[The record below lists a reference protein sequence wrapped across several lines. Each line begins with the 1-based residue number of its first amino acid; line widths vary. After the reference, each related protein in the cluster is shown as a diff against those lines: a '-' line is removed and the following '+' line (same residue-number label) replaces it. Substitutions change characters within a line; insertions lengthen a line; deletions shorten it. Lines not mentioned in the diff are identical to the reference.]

1 MTHLEYLKKRLESKR
16 FSESDYAI
24 LNSLILSLSSNEACM
39 FFDMKFEQDYRV
51 RHYVLRKISN
61 DIKKSYTNEHRKLI
75 SLLLKKLNEKGFD
88 KKESC
93 SFSIDFLYD
102 SLSTKHK
109 NLILNKF
116 LESKSLSNRNR
127 AYKRLFSNWNNKYQ
141 EIMVKVW
148 ASNNDTNCLGII
160 INHFP
165 LDYLLANYKDLIQ
178 HAKPFQITKLFL
190 KLGTVNYDLVHDL
203 KSIDQISYSY
213 VLVKFDKKLTNT
225 QASEFLKNNYKDN
238 RIGLLLWCF
247 GKMGLWDNII
257 EFETKYK
264 DKHDLA
270 MLDHFVHD

>member
-1 MTHLEYLKKRLESKR
+1 MTHLEYLKKRLESKL

-24 LNSLILSLSSNEACM
+24 LNSLILSLSSNEACAL
-39 FFDMKFEQDYRV
+39 FDMKFEQDYRV
-51 RHYVLRKISN
+51 RHYVLRKISI
-61 DIKKSYTNEHRKLI
+61 DIIKSYTNEHRKLI
-75 SLLLKKLNEKGFD
+75 SLLLKKLNEKGFN

-116 LESKSLSNRNR
+116 LESKSLRNRDR
-127 AYKRLFSNWNNKYQ
+127 AYKRLFSNWNKKYQ
-141 EIMVKVW
+141 EIIEHMWTSHK
-148 ASNNDTNCLGII
+148 DTNCLGII

-165 LDYLLANYKDLIQ
+165 LDFLLANYKDLIQ
-178 HAKPFQITKLFL
+178 YAKPYQISKLFL
-190 KLGTVNYDLVHDL
+190 KLGTVNYDLIHEL

-225 QASEFLKNNYKDN
+225 QATEILKNNYKDN

-270 MLDHFVHD
+270 MLNEIVHD